1 MTLTISN
8 ADSSLLQMLMALNSI
23 SKRQYDIVAEDEY
36 PQSLINSIKDDESE
50 IRRQKLDGTLK
61 VYNTV
66 DEAFADL
73 SDLKGKIQF
82 ADNYDYKAMRSL

>member
-8 ADSSLLQMLMALNSI
+8 ADNSLLQMLMALNQM
-23 SKRQYDIVAEDEY
+23 SKHQYDIVAEDEY
-36 PQSLINSIKDDESE
+36 PESLINSIKADEDE
-50 IRRQKLDGTLK
+50 IRRQRLDGTLK

-73 SDLKGKIQF
+73 
-82 ADNYDYKAMRSL
+82 